1 MSASL
6 IPSPYELAFR
16 LRAARQ
22 AAREG
27 NGEVLGKALAGL
39 RTALEDYAPASDPV
53 DVALGALAVRQ
64 IAAREVA
71 SGHIADDAV
80 EDQAANWGAGGAPRQ
95 AQGWNLRR
103 LGADPP
109 SALVNLLEIA
119 GRDVLA
125 ACGINPAVFSDGQG
139 VALRSDWSHLSD
151 GWSLPSWPPSWPPRS
166 SPSAGKSSEPR
177 TYRGGPEPSRA
188 W

>member
-53 DVALGALAVRQ
+53 DVALGALR
-64 IAAREVA
+64 A
-71 SGHIADDAV
+71 STYTP
-80 EDQAANWGAGGAPRQ
+80 QS
-95 AQGWNLRR
+95 LR
-103 LGADPP
+103 
-109 SALVNLLEIA
+109 LLPN
-119 GRDVLA
+119 V
-125 ACGINPAVFSDGQG
+125 
-139 VALRSDWSHLSD
+139 
-151 GWSLPSWPPSWPPRS
+151 
-166 SPSAGKSSEPR
+166 
-177 TYRGGPEPSRA
+177 
-188 W
+188 